1 MAILT
6 RLERKK
12 IASPWVRK
20 IITELGQSKNLTVT
34 DLEVAVQYTEDW
46 IEANQANYVAGLP
59 QPFKANTD
67 ADAKILLF
75 IYTAMKRGG
84 LLG

>member
-20 IITELGQSKNLTVT
+20 IITGLGQSKNLSLS
-34 DLEVAVQYTEDW
+34 DLEPAIQYTEDW
-46 IEANQANYVAGLP
+46 IAANQASYVAGLP

-67 ADAKILLF
+67 ASAKVLLF
-75 IYTAMKRGG
+75 AYTLMKRAG
-84 LLG
+84 LLS

>member
-1 MAILT
+1 MAVLT
-6 RLERKK
+6 RPERKK

-20 IITELGQSKNLTVT
+20 VIKELAQSTNLTFT
-34 DLEVAVQYTEDW
+34 DLEPAVQYTEDW
-46 IEANQANYVAGLP
+46 IEANQADYVLGLP

-67 ADAKILLF
+67 ASAKILLF

>member
-1 MAILT
+1 MAVLT

-20 IITELGQSKNLTVT
+20 IITELDQSKNLTLT
-34 DLEVAVQYTEDW
+34 DLEAAVQYTEDW

-67 ADAKILLF
+67 ASAKILLF
-75 IYTAMKRGG
+75 VYTAMKRGG
-84 LLG
+84 LL

>member
-1 MAILT
+1 MAVLT
-6 RLERKK
+6 RLDRKK

-20 IITELGQSKNLTVT
+20 VIKELGQSKNLNFTH
-34 DLEVAVQYTEDW
+34 LEAAVQYTEDW
-46 IEANQANYVAGLP
+46 IETNQADYVSGLP

-67 ADAKILLF
+67 ANAKILLF

>member
-1 MAILT
+1 MAVLT
-6 RLERKK
+6 RAERKK

-20 IITELGQSKNLTVT
+20 IITELDQSKNLSLS
-34 DLEVAVQYTEDW
+34 DLEPAIQYTEDW
-46 IEANQANYVAGLP
+46 IETNQASYVAGLP

>member
-6 RLERKK
+6 RAERKK
-12 IASPWVRK
+12 AASPWVRK
-20 IITELGQSKNLTVT
+20 IITELRESKNLTVT
-34 DLEVAVQYTEDW
+34 DILAAFQYTEDW
-46 IEANQANYVAGLP
+46 ITANQASYVSGIP

-67 ADAKILLF
+67 ASAKILLF
-75 IYTAMKRGG
+75 VYTAMKRGG

>member
-1 MAILT
+1 MAVLT
-6 RLERKK
+6 RPERKK

-20 IITELGQSKNLTVT
+20 VIRDLGQSQNLTFT
-34 DLEVAVQYTEDW
+34 DLEAAVQATEDW
-46 IEANQANYVAGLP
+46 IEDNQASYVAALP

-67 ADAKILLF
+67 ASAKILLF

-84 LLG
+84 VLR

>member
-6 RLERKK
+6 RFERKK

-20 IITELGQSKNLTVT
+20 FKPQFLTVT
-34 DLEVAVQYTEDW
+34 DLEAAVQYTEDRL
-46 IEANQANYVAGLP
+46 QAAKPNYVAGLP
-59 QPFKANTD
+59 EPFKSNTT
-67 ADAKILLF
+67 AEEKKLLF
-75 IYTAMKRGG
+75 AYTVMKDAG